1 MCIHIYAKVCGC
13 IWMCMCVLNTCK
25 DWYKHIYN
33 ILLMYEGHW
42 AWIGESPLLCVG
54 VCHSCAFNSMCTF
67 CTISIVHCVE
77 LATHAHEFGSFIIVL
92 CHLLS
97 GNCWVACLCTLF
109 PTHTLGLW
117 VHHLHVL
124 FMRSCAS
131 FLCNTILPWILVCC
145 STKAF
150 VCCKDQ

>member
-1 MCIHIYAKVCGC
+1 MYYVYTYLCKSVWMYMNVYIYTNVYVLKMCKVY
-13 IWMCMCVLNTCK
+13 
-25 DWYKHIYN
+25 WYKHIYN
-33 ILLMYEGHW
+33 ILLMYKGHW
-42 AWIGESPLLCVG
+42 ARIGESPLLCVG

-67 CTISIVHCVE
+67 CTISIVHYVE

-97 GNCWVACLCTLF
+97 DNCWVACLCTLF

-131 FLCNTILPWILVCC
+131 SLCNTILP
-145 STKAF
+145 
-150 VCCKDQ
+150 